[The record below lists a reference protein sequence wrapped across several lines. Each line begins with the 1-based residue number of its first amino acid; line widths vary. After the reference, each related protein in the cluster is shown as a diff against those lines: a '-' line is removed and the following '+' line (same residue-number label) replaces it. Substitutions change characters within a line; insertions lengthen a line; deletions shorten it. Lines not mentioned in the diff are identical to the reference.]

1 MNSIMKYISL
11 LSFIFILLSC
21 SVESSDSENQNKST
35 NNSIQT
41 SNLQQINPENL
52 KSLNSTQIITNSQ
65 NGIWVN
71 GTSKIMAEPNLV
83 EIIVGI
89 ESTNLVVSKSVTNVS
104 NDHSKLLKI
113 LNQNSIDKND
123 IKTTRYAINPQYKY
137 NQGKS
142 DLIGYKVSHYTS
154 FKYREIN
161 NIGKLIDQISI
172 GPNSIGN
179 NLRINSIQFSIEN
192 PSKYEDDLRK
202 NAILNAKYKA
212 EKLAD
217 YSNVIL
223 GSPFYISEN
232 SPTNFTQTLP
242 ESDMMIAKMAN
253 SIPSTEINS
262 GQLTI
267 TFNVNIGFGI
277 RNK

>member
-1 MNSIMKYISL
+1 MNSIIKYISL
-11 LSFIFILLSC
+11 SSLIFILLSC
-21 SVESSDSENQNKST
+21 SVESNDSESQNQPR
-35 NNSIQT
+35 NNS
-41 SNLQQINPENL
+41 SNLQQINTETL
-52 KSLNSTQIITNSQ
+52 KSSSSTQIITNSQ

-71 GTSKIMAEPNLV
+71 GTSKIMVEPNLV
-83 EIIVGI
+83 EINVGI
-89 ESTNLVVSKSVTNVS
+89 ESTNLIVSKSVTTVS
-104 NDHSKLLKI
+104 NDNSKLLKI

-123 IKTTRYAINPQYKY
+123 IKTTRYTITPQYKY

-142 DLIGYKVSHYTS
+142 DLTGYKVSHFTS

-179 NLRINSIQFSIEN
+179 NLRIDSINFSIEN
-192 PSKYEDDLRK
+192 PIEYEDILRK
-202 NAILNAKYKA
+202 NAILDAKDKA
-212 EKLAD
+212 QKLAN

-223 GSPFYISEN
+223 GFPFYISEN
-232 SPTNFTQTLP
+232 SPTNFTQALP

-253 SIPSTEINS
+253 SIPSTEINL

>member
-1 MNSIMKYISL
+1 MNSIIKYISL
-11 LSFIFILLSC
+11 SSFIFILLSC
-21 SVESSDSENQNKST
+21 SVESNDSESQDQPR
-35 NNSIQT
+35 NNS
-41 SNLQQINPENL
+41 SNLQQINTETL
-52 KSLNSTQIITNSQ
+52 KSSSSTQIITNSQ

-71 GTSKIMAEPNLV
+71 GTSKIMVEPNLV
-83 EIIVGI
+83 EINVGI
-89 ESTNLVVSKSVTNVS
+89 ESTNLIVSKSVTTVS
-104 NDHSKLLKI
+104 KDNSKLLKI

-123 IKTTRYAINPQYKY
+123 IKTTRYTITPQYKY

-142 DLIGYKVSHYTS
+142 DLTGYKVSHFTS

-179 NLRINSIQFSIEN
+179 NLRINSINFSIEN
-192 PSKYEDDLRK
+192 PSEYEDILRK
-202 NAILNAKYKA
+202 NAILNAKDKA
-212 EKLAD
+212 GKLAN
-217 YSNVIL
+217 YSNVVL

-232 SPTNFTQTLP
+232 SPTNFTQILP

-253 SIPSTEINS
+253 SVPSTEINS

-277 RNK
+277 NNK

>member
-11 LSFIFILLSC
+11 LSLIFILLSC
-21 SVESSDSENQNKST
+21 SVERTESENQNQT
-35 NNSIQT
+35 INNSNKT
-41 SNLQQINPENL
+41 STLQQINPENL
-52 KSLNSTQIITNSQ
+52 KSSNTTQIITNSQ

-71 GTSKIMAEPNLV
+71 GASKIMLEPNLV

-89 ESTNLVVSKSVTNVS
+89 ESTNLIVSKSVTNVS
-104 NDHSKLLKI
+104 NDNTKLLKI
-113 LNQNSIDKND
+113 LNQNNIDKTD
-123 IKTTRYAINPQYKY
+123 IKTTRYTINPQYKY

-142 DLIGYKVSHYTS
+142 EIIGYKVSHFTS
-154 FKYREIN
+154 FKYRKID
-161 NIGKLIDQISI
+161 NIGNLIDQISME
-172 GPNSIGN
+172 PNSIGN
-179 NLRINSIQFSIEN
+179 NLRIDSINFSIEN
-192 PSKYEDDLRK
+192 PSEYEDSLRK
-202 NAILNAKYKA
+202 NAILDAKNKA
-212 EKLAD
+212 EKLAN

-267 TFNVNIGFGI
+267 TFNVHVGFGI
-277 RNK
+277 SNK